1 MKILFS
7 ILFLLNFFVPVFADE
22 SLEAQ
27 ALLQK
32 IQTASKQESYVGIFV
47 LQREN
52 QLIASRIVHRYV
64 AGDEQEKIEKLDGL
78 RRVSVRHNEDII
90 SYQPGTKTLR
100 TEKRQTQDV
109 FPAVLSFNSHSLI
122 DHYQL
127 KLAENARVAGVEC
140 RMVTIEPKDNI
151 RYGYRLCAAIPS
163 NLMVLAQTID
173 LNRQIVEQIAFTS
186 LVFGT
191 VDENSLK
198 VDFADT
204 AEWKTVHGAVAVS
217 TESGWSVKNLPAGF
231 KKIREVRR
239 LINAGSDGAR
249 RGKPDDLHEVLQM
262 VFSDSLA
269 SVSVFI
275 EPISL
280 EHRAGIVQQGATT
293 IAGFQSG
300 NFWITLVGEVPVAAI
315 KLMSDSIEYKQK

>member
-7 ILFLLNFFVPVFADE
+7 ILFLLNFFVPVYADE
-22 SLEAQ
+22 SVEAQ

-32 IQTASKQESYVGIFV
+32 IQTASKKESYIGIFV

-52 QLIASRIVHRYV
+52 QLIATRIVHRYE

-78 RRVSVRHNEDII
+78 RRVSVRHNEDIV

-109 FPAVLSFNSHSLI
+109 FPAVLSFNSHSLNE
-122 DHYQL
+122 HYQL
-127 KLAENARVAGVEC
+127 RLAENARVAGVEC
-140 RMVTIEPKDNI
+140 RMLIIESKDNF
-151 RYGYRLCAAIPS
+151 RYGYRLCAAIPG
-163 NLMVLAQTID
+163 NLMVLAQTTD
-173 LNRQIVEQIAFTS
+173 LNKQIVEQIAFTS
-186 LVFGT
+186 LAFGP
-191 VDENSLK
+191 VDANSLK
-198 VDFADT
+198 VDFPDAN
-204 AEWKTVHGAVAVS
+204 EWKTVHGAVAVS
-217 TESGWSVKNLPAGF
+217 TESGWSVKSLPAGF

-239 LINAGSDGAR
+239 LINAGSDSAASR
-249 RGKPDDLHEVLQM
+249 KPDDLHEVLQM

-269 SVSVFI
+269 SVSVFV
-275 EPISL
+275 EPVSL
-280 EHRAGIVQQGATT
+280 EHRAGIVRQGATT

-315 KLMSDSIEYKQK
+315 KLMADSIEFKPK

>member
-7 ILFLLNFFVPVFADE
+7 ILCLLNFSAPAFADE
-22 SLEAQ
+22 SVDAQ

-32 IQTASKQESYVGIFV
+32 IQTASKKESYVGIFV
-47 LQREN
+47 LQHEN
-52 QLIASRIVHRYV
+52 QLIASRIVHRYE
-64 AGDEQEKIEKLDGL
+64 AGAEQEKLEKLDGL

-100 TEKRQTQDV
+100 TEKRQSQDV
-109 FPAVLSFNSHSLI
+109 FPAVLSFNSQSLV

-140 RMVTIEPKDNI
+140 RMVIIEPKDNI

-163 NLMVLAQTID
+163 NLMVLAQTTD
-173 LNRQIVEQIAFTS
+173 LNKQIVEQIAFTS
-186 LVFGT
+186 LTFGH

-198 VDFADT
+198 VDFPDIR
-204 AEWKTVHGAVAVS
+204 EWKTVHGAVAAS

-239 LINAGSDGAR
+239 LINAGSDAATSHN
-249 RGKPDDLHEVLQM
+249 PVDLHEVLQL

-275 EPISL
+275 EPVSL
-280 EHRAGIVQQGATT
+280 AHRAGIIQQGATT

-315 KLMSDSIEYKQK
+315 KLMSDSIEYKPK